1 VENKKNKETIFYTL
15 GISCF
20 YHDSAVTLLKNSEII
35 YASQEERFT
44 RIKHDSSFPVKAL
57 QDCLKFS
64 NLKLADIH
72 KIVFYDNPKKKFKRI
87 LSSFCYSFPNNFNNF
102 LIATDIWLNKKLFMT
117 SLIKKEF
124 KKFFDFNLK
133 KKIYYCDHH
142 QSHAASAFYPSLFK
156 EAVILT
162 IDGVGEWSTT
172 SVAIGKGNNIK
183 IMKEVHFPHSI
194 GLLYSAFTFYL
205 GFKVNSGEYKVMGL
219 APYGSP
225 KYYNKIFD
233 NLIDLK
239 DDGSFKLN
247 FEYFDY
253 ISGSEMINSNFEKL
267 FSHKKRNP
275 EENLED
281 FHLDIAA
288 SIQKVL
294 ETIILKITNNLY
306 NEYKIE
312 NLCLAGGVALNCVA
326 NSKILEQRLFKN
338 IWVQPAAGDAGGSL
352 GCALFYAHQKKD
364 FQRKSLISK
373 SDNLKGSYLGNNFS
387 NSEIEKVLN
396 ENQIFFNYYE
406 NKDEILDKTTEFL
419 INQKA
424 IGWFQGRMEF
434 GPRALGNR
442 SIIADPRSELMQ
454 EKLNLKIKF
463 RESFRPFAP
472 SILEEKCKEW
482 FNFEIK
488 SPYMLFVADV
498 DDKIKLSL
506 SGQKTSGILE
516 KLKQKR
522 SLIPAVTHVDYSARL
537 QTISKETNLL
547 FYNLLSKFNE
557 KTSCPILINTSFN
570 IRGEPIVCTP
580 NDAIQ
585 CFMGTNLDC
594 LIIENFIIE
603 KRHQNKTIN
612 NNFRSRFKLD

>member
-64 NLKLADIH
+64 NLKLTDIH

-87 LSSFCYSFPNNFNNF
+87 LSSFCHDFPKNFSNF
-102 LIATDIWLNKKLFMT
+102 ILATDIWLNKKLFMT
-117 SLIKKEF
+117 SLIKKEL

-142 QSHAASAFYPSLFK
+142 LSHAASAFYPSLFK

-183 IMKEVHFPHSI
+183 MVKEVHFPHSI

-294 ETIILKITNNLY
+294 ETIILKITNSLY
-306 NEYKIE
+306 DEYKIE

-326 NSKILEQRLFKN
+326 NSKILEQGLFKN

-364 FQRKSLISK
+364 FQRKSVINK

-387 NSEIEKVLN
+387 NSEIEKALN

-419 INQKA
+419 IDQKA

-472 SILEEKCKEW
+472 SILEEKYKEW
-482 FNFEIK
+482 FNFETE
-488 SPYMLFVADV
+488 SPYMLFVADIN
-498 DDKIKLSL
+498 DKIKLS
-506 SGQKTSGILE
+506 SSSQKTSGILE

-522 SLIPAVTHVDYSARL
+522 SLVPAVTHVDYSARL
-537 QTISKETNLL
+537 QTISKDTNLL
-547 FYNLLSKFNE
+547 F
-557 KTSCPILINTSFN
+557 
-570 IRGEPIVCTP
+570 
-580 NDAIQ
+580 
-585 CFMGTNLDC
+585 
-594 LIIENFIIE
+594 
-603 KRHQNKTIN
+603 
-612 NNFRSRFKLD
+612 

>member
-1 VENKKNKETIFYTL
+1 MPSSYTL

-20 YHDSAVTLLKNSEII
+20 YHDSAVTLLKDSEII
-35 YASQEERFT
+35 YAAQEERFT
-44 RIKHDSSFPVKAL
+44 RIKHDSSFPTNAIR
-57 QDCLKFS
+57 DCLEFS
-64 NLKLADIH
+64 KLNLNNINQ
-72 KIVFYDNPKKKFKRI
+72 IIFYDNPKKKFKRI
-87 LSSFCYSFPNNFNNF
+87 LSSFCHDFPKNFSNF
-102 LIATDIWLNKKLFMT
+102 VLATDIWLNKKLFMT
-117 SLIKKEF
+117 SLIKKEL
-124 KKFFDFNLK
+124 KNSFNFNVNSP
-133 KKIYYCDHH
+133 IYYCDHH
-142 QSHAASAFYPSLFK
+142 TSHASSAFYPSPFK
-156 EAVILT
+156 ESVILT

-172 SVAIGKGNNIK
+172 SVAIGKENEIK
-183 IMKEVHFPHSI
+183 IMKEIKFPHSI

-219 APYGSP
+219 APYGNP
-225 KYYNKIFD
+225 KYYNKILD

-247 FEYFDY
+247 FKYFDY
-253 ISGSEMINSNFEKL
+253 ISGSEMINSAFEKL
-267 FSHKKRNP
+267 FSHKKRKA

-326 NSKILEQRLFKN
+326 NSKILEQGLFKN

-352 GCALFYAHQKKD
+352 GCALFHVHQKKGL
-364 FQRKSLISK
+364 QRKSVINK
-373 SDNLKGSYLGNNFS
+373 KDNLKGSYLGNNFS
-387 NSEIEKVLN
+387 NTEIEKALN
-396 ENQIFFNYYE
+396 ENQIVFNYYE
-406 NKDEILDKTTEFL
+406 NKDEILDKTVEFL

-442 SIIADPRSELMQ
+442 SIIADPRSEFMQ

-482 FNFEIK
+482 FNFETE

-498 DDKIKLSL
+498 NDKVKLSL
-506 SGQKTSGILE
+506 NSQKTSGIFG

-537 QTISKETNLL
+537 QTISKESNLL

-557 KTSCPILINTSFN
+557 RTNCPILINTSFN

-580 NDAIQ
+580 NNAIQ

-603 KRHQNKTIN
+603 KKYQNKNIN
-612 NNFRSRFKLD
+612 KNFRKKFKLD